1 MNAVQLT
8 LNVIETHGG
17 VMCASSCTSS
27 SCADGEGEYSREAE
41 VEKEAYIERAD
52 G

>member
-17 VMCASSCTSS
+17 VMCASSCP
-27 SCADGEGEYSREAE
+27 ADGEGEYSREAE